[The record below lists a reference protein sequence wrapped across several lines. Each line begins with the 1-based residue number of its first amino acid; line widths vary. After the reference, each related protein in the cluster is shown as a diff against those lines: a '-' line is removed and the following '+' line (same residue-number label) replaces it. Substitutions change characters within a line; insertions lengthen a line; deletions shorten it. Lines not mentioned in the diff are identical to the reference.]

1 MSTTI
6 KEFQTAD
13 QMIANVNKTL
23 PSIIEKSHFFRRD
36 SQVSI
41 TLQSLT
47 MLNGQSPMRILR
59 QIAAETEQRRMA
71 LLEATLTLEKMKK
84 KIEKATGTKRNILEH
99 QFIEIQNNM
108 LNAMK
113 DVAVLTERYN
123 QVEETH
129 GIKDWTEEDFE
140 NDEARFHA
148 RRGFELLYQNLIQSG
163 RPEKSIIEYL
173 QQFGIHPQVATRE
186 VLGYITLIEQGLEAT
201 PPVCPGAN
209 SLEDFLDDMADKYC
223 NHSKEPMKR
232 MFGTSDMVVTNAIVP
247 SIEGAN
253 ELLKLTNSVD

>member
-99 QFIEIQNNM
+99 QFIEI
-108 LNAMK
+108 
-113 DVAVLTERYN
+113 ERYN

-223 NHSKEPMKR
+223 NHSKEPMK
-232 MFGTSDMVVTNAIVP
+232 
-247 SIEGAN
+247 
-253 ELLKLTNSVD
+253 LTNSVD